1 MVVRKARITPSTFG
15 YYRNALLD
23 EMDKRGIKQ
32 MLSTVS
38 IEFTA
43 DGLVCEKA
51 TDDKGTPG
59 GERLVVRADTYM
71 YSFGMEPNSELA
83 GALAAAAEEVGA
95 KVFNIGNSNRRRLYV
110 MPFTMDIRQRWP
122 LSNAYPCSCDS
133 T

>member
-32 MLSTVS
+32 MLSTVP

-51 TDDKGTPG
+51 TDDKGLAVSARWCGRMTACT
-59 GERLVVRADTYM
+59 RLA
-71 YSFGMEPNSELA
+71 
-83 GALAAAAEEVGA
+83 
-95 KVFNIGNSNRRRLYV
+95 
-110 MPFTMDIRQRWP
+110 
-122 LSNAYPCSCDS
+122 
-133 T
+133 